1 MTSEIRANTLKNRV
15 GLGTVSFTNTG
26 PVVSGIVTIANS
38 TAEGVTLEDN
48 AGVGGSLKITTPSG
62 YVSIGAGNAAF
73 VHLNTDRGSYYFQKR
88 IIVDE
93 GIIGS
98 YDENLTLQSPLNT
111 NRVTINKDTGLVSIV
126 NDLDVDG
133 HTNLDNVSVAGVS
146 TFTGQIYH
154 TAPGTNTAKIT
165 LNNASDTTGM
175 EVGYSESSG
184 VGFINVGQSGSGL
197 SIKTGGT
204 AAGNERFVITSTGQ
218 VMIGTTTEGDADA
231 DNLTIAGSGNAG
243 MTIRSGTTSQG
254 AIYFSDATSG
264 NAEYDGFIVYNQSS
278 RNLLFGTQQGTRMR
292 IDSSGH
298 MGLGV
303 VPSAWPTNNDYK
315 AIQVGSG
322 ACIFGRGS
330 GDEDRG
336 GIGVNYYGTTSGAK
350 YITNG
355 HGSRIYMADGNIYLQ
370 NAASNS
376 SGAGAAMTLYTRL
389 LVNQTGRL
397 KVNHT
402 QTTNKLD
409 DTWLSIY
416 DANSDSSANDPAGI
430 SKNYAMISLHN
441 YGTGVPGDSTGIG
454 FGAGASFGYTKG
466 SIAFAR
472 SGSYGTGDLVFL
484 TNNDQDAT
492 MVNDTDEKMRITR
505 DDKVKITG
513 VVEAGPKTITGGN
526 NLAIQGF
533 AVKGIWSGTPSIGKS
548 IELISGYDSSVKMA
562 AIGYN
567 LTDTST
573 GSTYGGDLTF
583 HTQPLYSS
591 PQTPIP
597 ESMRISSSG
606 YVTKPK
612 HPSFCA
618 RFSSGDGYVSTNI
631 FRLTGINND
640 NFTWNTGGH
649 YSTSTGKFTAPVAG
663 VYFFEGQA
671 MTTGHGNNDNIQD
684 MMELRTNN
692 GLVTYCRQRRTYFR
706 TEDDANGYYVNGTS
720 GQVNLAVGD
729 TVWFQR
735 RSGLSY
741 GFGNSHY
748 TYFTGWLIG

>member
-1 MTSEIRANTLKNRV
+1 
-15 GLGTVSFTNTG
+15 
-26 PVVSGIVTIANS
+26 
-38 TAEGVTLEDN
+38 
-48 AGVGGSLKITTPSG
+48 
-62 YVSIGAGNAAF
+62 
-73 VHLNTDRGSYYFQKR
+73 
-88 IIVDE
+88 
-93 GIIGS
+93 
-98 YDENLTLQSPLNT
+98 
-111 NRVTINKDTGLVSIV
+111 
-126 NDLDVDG
+126 
-133 HTNLDNVSVAGVS
+133 
-146 TFTGQIYH
+146 
-154 TAPGTNTAKIT
+154 
-165 LNNASDTTGM
+165 
-175 EVGYSESSG
+175 
-184 VGFINVGQSGSGL
+184 
-197 SIKTGGT
+197 
-204 AAGNERFVITSTGQ
+204 
-218 VMIGTTTEGDADA
+218 IGTTTEGDADA

-631 FRLTGINND
+631 FRLTG
-640 NFTWNTGGH
+640 
-649 YSTSTGKFTAPVAG
+649 
-663 VYFFEGQA
+663 
-671 MTTGHGNNDNIQD
+671 
-684 MMELRTNN
+684 
-692 GLVTYCRQRRTYFR
+692 
-706 TEDDANGYYVNGTS
+706 
-720 GQVNLAVGD
+720 
-729 TVWFQR
+729 
-735 RSGLSY
+735 
-741 GFGNSHY
+741 
-748 TYFTGWLIG
+748 